1 MKELVTQLCLIDCD
15 PMDCSLP
22 SSSVYEILQTRTL
35 KWEAISFSRGSSWV
49 KPGSPALQ
57 KILYRLSHQGSPPL
71 SVLLLLLLSHFSCV
85 WLCVTPWTVAC
96 QARLS
101 MGFSRQQY
109 WSDLPCPPPQD
120 LPHPGTEPGSPALQ
134 ADSLPLSH
142 QGSPSL
148 YIWLAKKFVW
158 FLSKNKRHIFHFHQ
172 DLFWKMYSLTE
183 WILGPTQYMC
193 VCVCVCVYVCVSIYL
208 SIYLSLFLLLFLK
221 FLKVCFQLLF
231 CFPLNIIQ

>member
-1 MKELVTQLCLIDCD
+1 MYNAFLILFFYLRWPFDLQFLCSLLLGLFYSPIGISHLCPTPGSLPGFPQSCLLFLSLSLYINMKSERVSYSVVSDCLR
-15 PMDCSLP
+15 PYDCSLP
-22 SSSVYEILQTRTL
+22 SSSVCEILQTRTL

-49 KPGSPALQ
+49 KPCIAEDSLPS
-57 KILYRLSHQGSPPL
+57 KPPGKPPSL

-96 QARLS
+96 QAPLS

-120 LPHPGTEPGSPALQ
+120 LPRPGTEPGSPALQ

-148 YIWLAKKFVW
+148 YTWLAK
-158 FLSKNKRHIFHFHQ
+158 
-172 DLFWKMYSLTE
+172 
-183 WILGPTQYMC
+183 
-193 VCVCVCVYVCVSIYL
+193 
-208 SIYLSLFLLLFLK
+208 SLFDF
-221 FLKVCFQLLF
+221 
-231 CFPLNIIQ
+231 